1 MMNQHAVLFDFD
13 FTLAD
18 STLGAVACVNYALD
32 EMALP
37 RAEPKAIRA
46 TIGLGLAATL
56 ASLTGLT
63 APALANTFSRNFVK
77 QADRSMVEL
86 TSVFPEVAQTIEQLK
101 NAGIRTGIVSTK
113 FRYRIE
119 KILARDGLL
128 DGFDILVG
136 GEDVANHK
144 PDPEGLLKALDKL
157 GVRTNDSLYI
167 GDHPVDA
174 QAAAAAKIPFAAVLT
189 GTAVRKDFEPWPA
202 RMFLDSLRDLMPLL
216 NLDRR

>member
-1 MMNQHAVLFDFD
+1 
-13 FTLAD
+13 
-18 STLGAVACVNYALD
+18 
-32 EMALP
+32 MALP

-101 NAGIRTGIVSTK
+101 SAGIRAGIVSTK

-119 KILARDGLL
+119 RILARDGLL

-202 RMFLDSLRDLMPLL
+202 RMFLDSLRDLMPLP